1 MKRIISISIL
11 ALVLF
16 ACGQNTPE
24 ANQKKADALKRRI
37 VKMERQLEQI
47 ELQATE
53 DGDQRVYPVRVKA
66 LAFESLSRDI
76 EFSANLQPWEE
87 IYMAPASP
95 GKITQI
101 FVEVGDRVK
110 KGQKLV
116 KMDDTQLLQAKIQ
129 LESLRK
135 DFGRLKTL
143 RESGSVAE
151 QQFDQM
157 KTQLEVTEKNVK
169 FLEENNILLAPF
181 DGVITG
187 KFFEDGE
194 LYSGAP
200 NTQAGK
206 AAIVTLQQINV
217 LKASI
222 NVSEKY
228 YSTLS
233 VGTSVKVVSEVYKG
247 EVFGGEISNIYP
259 TINPLTRSFVV
270 EIKIPNREFKLRPGM
285 FSRVNIKLDETDA
298 LVVPAIAVIQQEGTN
313 NRHVFINNNGL
324 AKKVQVQVGQRFDE
338 NIEIVSDQ
346 LEAGNQLIVA
356 GQAILMDNSKVKVI
370 E

>member
-11 ALVLF
+11 AFVLF
-16 ACGQNTPE
+16 ACGQNNPE

-47 ELQATE
+47 ELQTTNN
-53 DGDQRVYPVRVKA
+53 GDQRVYPVKVKT
-66 LAFESLSRDI
+66 LSFENLSREI

-95 GKITQI
+95 GKIIQI

-157 KTQLEVTEKNVK
+157 KTQLEITEQNVE
-169 FLEENNILLAPF
+169 FLEENNLLLAPF

-187 KFFEDGE
+187 KFFENGE
-194 LYSGAP
+194 LFSGAP
-200 NTQAGK
+200 NTQVGK

-228 YSTLS
+228 FSTLA
-233 VGTSVKVVSEVYKG
+233 VGDLVKVDSEVFKG
-247 EVFGGEISNIYP
+247 EVFNGEISNVYP
-259 TINPLTRSFVV
+259 IINPLTRSFVV
-270 EIKIPNREFKLRPGM
+270 EIKIPNRNFKLRPGM
-285 FSRVNIKLDETDA
+285 FSRVNIKLNETDA

-313 NRHVFINNNGL
+313 NRFVFINNNGV
-324 AKKVQVQVGQRFDE
+324 AKKVKVQVGKRFDE
-338 NIEIVSDQ
+338 NIEIVCDQ
-346 LEAGNQLIVA
+346 IIAGDQLIVA

>member
-37 VKMERQLEQI
+37 VKLERQLEQI
-47 ELQATE
+47 EIEATE
-53 DGDQRVYPVRVKA
+53 NGDQRVYPIKVHS
-66 LAFESLSRDI
+66 LAFDSLSREI

-95 GKITQI
+95 GKITQVY
-101 FVEVGDRVK
+101 VEVGDRVK
-110 KGQKLV
+110 KGQKLA
-116 KMDDTQLLQAKIQ
+116 KMDDTQLVQAKIQ

-157 KTQLEVTEKNVK
+157 KTQLEVTEQNVK
-169 FLEENNILLAPF
+169 FLEENNLLLAPF

-187 KFFEDGE
+187 KFFENGE
-194 LYSGAP
+194 MYSGAP

-206 AAIVTLQQINV
+206 AAIVTLQQISV

-222 NVSEKY
+222 SVSEKY
-228 YSTLS
+228 YSTLT
-233 VGTSVKVVSEVYKG
+233 VGTPVKIVSDVFKG
-247 EVFGGEISNIYP
+247 EVFQGAISNIYP
-259 TINPLTRSFVV
+259 TINPVTRSFVV
-270 EIKIPNREFKLRPGM
+270 EIKIPNQQLELRPGM
-285 FSRVNIKLDETDA
+285 FSRVSIKLDETEA

-313 NRHVFINNNGL
+313 NRHVFIHRNGK
-324 AKKVQVQVGQRFDE
+324 AEKVAVKVGQRFDE
-338 NIEIVSDQ
+338 NIEIVSD
-346 LEAGNQLIVA
+346 EIKAGDQLIVA